1 MIKRGASEYGTPLFI
16 VYGLI
21 RFLSQWNFGGDLVL
35 AYCVMIY
42 REIL

>member
-1 MIKRGASEYGTPLFI
+1 MIKKGVSEYGAPLFI

-21 RFLSQWNFGGDLVL
+21 RFLSQWNFGGVVLVC
-35 AYCVMIY
+35 CVMIC